1 MSIFTNYDLTPE
13 NYVPNNLHDTC
24 KPYMRPKLP
33 LVAYNALNEPAGYT
47 WNYGDT
53 VYLEFNTTGNV
64 VYEDQDSKPTGFSE
78 SAADYLKGKKF
89 QVLVYNFRYNLVAQ
103 CETEAAETVRVLSD
117 SFYPS
122 SLVPGTYTLQLNLI
136 DEESRT
142 HLRLFEDMIYIK

>member
-1 MSIFTNYDLTPE
+1 M
-13 NYVPNNLHDTC
+13 
-24 KPYMRPKLP
+24 
-33 LVAYNALNEPAGYT
+33 
-47 WNYGDT
+47 
-53 VYLEFNTTGNV
+53 
-64 VYEDQDSKPTGFSE
+64 VYEDQDSKPTGFSD